1 MADETDEFIFPMNIR
16 VNMETETAKPMPSET
31 VMASIDDGGDA
42 PRLIIADVE
51 RDDAWVS
58 MPEASALSLARY
70 R

>member
-1 MADETDEFIFPMNIR
+1 
-16 VNMETETAKPMPSET
+16 METKSAQSVPHET

-51 RDDAWVS
+51 RDGAWISIPESDAH
-58 MPEASALSLARY
+58 SLARY

>member
-1 MADETDEFIFPMNIR
+1 MNIR
-16 VNMETETAKPMPSET
+16 VNMDTETGQSIAAET
-31 VMASIDDGGDA
+31 VMASIDDADDA

-58 MPEASALSLARY
+58 ICQKEALSLARY